1 MTVEGTRRMVKSL
14 PVLIEVFR
22 SKVFIRKKQSTAGDG
37 KSAMG
42 HFTRQGRATNRAN
55 ACRLVVAR
63 SASDPRCRFPASV
76 LFAGGNGN
84 PLSSGRHKWS
94 AERAS
99 TKEGPCFPTET
110 ANRRL
115 PSPRRAALLFPPH
128 SFQPALLAPARLT
141 RVLSEAPRLAQVS
154 LTPLS
159 G

>member
-1 MTVEGTRRMVKSL
+1 LRVEVRRTRVEGRGCAAYGEKSSSL
-14 PVLIEVFR
+14 EVLIEVLR

-99 TKEGPCFPTET
+99 TKDR
-110 ANRRL
+110 ASRL
-115 PSPRRAALLFPPH
+115 RLLTDDSH
-128 SFQPALLAPARLT
+128 LLA
-141 RVLSEAPRLAQVS
+141 APRYYFHPTPSS
-154 LTPLS
+154 LLCLLRRD
-159 G
+159 